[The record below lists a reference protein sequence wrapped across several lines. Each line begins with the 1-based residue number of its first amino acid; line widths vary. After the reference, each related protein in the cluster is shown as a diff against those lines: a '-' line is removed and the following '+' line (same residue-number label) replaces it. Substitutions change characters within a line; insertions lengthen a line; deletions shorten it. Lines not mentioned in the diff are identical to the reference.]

1 MARDGDGYFGK
12 NSMFW
17 RVWRERVQLLG
28 ATRAV
33 LLQVAHPLI
42 AAGVGEH
49 SNFKQDPLGRLQR
62 TLDTMLTIVFGSKAQ
77 ADLSLKHL
85 GSVHQPVKGELKEK
99 VGPFPSH
106 TSYSANDPELKLWVH
121 ATLMDTGLLI
131 HQQYIETLS
140 NRQKR
145 QFYEE
150 SKVLARLM
158 RIPDEIVPQ
167 TLDEFNDYF
176 NQQLESEEIIVGP
189 QAKKIAQDLLHPSLM
204 LVSGPLMEL
213 LNSVTSQLLPDRL
226 RQSYGLTWNK
236 RDQMKVKMVK
246 KTVKSLLPLSPSP
259 VRFMSQYSKLA
270 SSKIS

>member
-1 MARDGDGYFGK
+1 MVRDDGYFGK

-33 LLQVAHPLI
+33 LLQIAHPLV

-62 TLDTMLTIVFGSKAQ
+62 TLDTMLTIVFGGKAQ
-77 ADLSLKHL
+77 AEASLKHL
-85 GSVHQPVKGELKEK
+85 SQVHQPVRGELKRQ
-99 VGPFPSH
+99 VGPFPAH
-106 TSYSANDPELKLWVH
+106 TTYSANDPVLKLWVH

-131 HQQYIETLS
+131 HQQYIETL
-140 NRQKR
+140 NDRQKR

-150 SKVLARLM
+150 SKILAWLM
-158 RIPDEIVPQ
+158 RIPEELIPP
-167 TLDEFNDYF
+167 TLEEFNQYF
-176 NQQLESEEIIVGP
+176 TQQLASEQIIVSP
-189 QAKKIAQDLLHPSLM
+189 QAKKMARDILHPSLV
-204 LVSGPLMEL
+204 LVPGPLMDL

-236 RDQMKVKMVK
+236 RNQMKVKMVK
-246 KTVKSLLPLSPSP
+246 KTIKSLLPLSPSL
-259 VRFMSQYSKLA
+259 VRFMSQYSTLA
-270 SSKIS
+270 NLKDH